1 MRRIASST
9 AIAAWFAAA
18 LASAGPAASQNAASA
33 SVDRSLIPY
42 ASTRDSVRLPDG
54 RTIHLVCMGQGTPSV
69 ILLAGVA
76 DWSIAWNKVQPAV
89 AANTRVCAWDRA
101 GLGLSDPPAK
111 PQLIDATT
119 ADLEAAL
126 AAAHVQPPYVL
137 VGHSVGGYESLLFAD
152 RHPSQVSG
160 MVLVDPQYPDEVRI
174 IARVTTATTEFTDR
188 MAKEYPNPL
197 VELAKKCSAALRAG
211 TLRKDGPD
219 PDGCLRPQ
227 WPASYP
233 PELTVVLR
241 ERLVSADKDTIAST
255 FDVLAAVISAELLD
269 ADARIAVNP
278 ERNYGSMPLVVLT
291 HDEPNIPPGRPEAV
305 KAEIPIG
312 TAEWRRAHRELAAL
326 STRGVDRII
335 KDSRH
340 DFPQENPQAVID
352 AILEVVKEVR
362 PSSR

>member
-89 AANTRVCAWDRA
+89 AAKTRICAWDRA

-160 MVLVDPQYPDEVRI
+160 MVPRGSSIPGRSQNHGARHTRNDRVYGPYGQGASQSARRACEEVLRRLASRHPPQGWTRPGRLPAAAMAGKLP
-174 IARVTTATTEFTDR
+174 ARVDR
-188 MAKEYPNPL
+188 R
-197 VELAKKCSAALRAG
+197 SQG
-211 TLRKDGPD
+211 
-219 PDGCLRPQ
+219 
-227 WPASYP
+227 
-233 PELTVVLR
+233 
-241 ERLVSADKDTIAST
+241 
-255 FDVLAAVISAELLD
+255 AV
-269 ADARIAVNP
+269 
-278 ERNYGSMPLVVLT
+278 GQCGQG
-291 HDEPNIPPGRPEAV
+291 HDCF
-305 KAEIPIG
+305 
-312 TAEWRRAHRELAAL
+312 H
-326 STRGVDRII
+326 
-335 KDSRH
+335 
-340 DFPQENPQAVID
+340 F
-352 AILEVVKEVR
+352 
-362 PSSR
+362 